1 MQNQFTH
8 LNIFSPGYRCPGN
21 TCPPA
26 QAWDCCTAASSS
38 CNHCF
43 CSCSSFPMNP
53 TLRLCSPVH
62 CSFSSACCHPG
73 TSCLRSVGTSSWC
86 HARSPYCSCS
96 KGPKNSSCSPV
107 HCRFLFRDS
116 CHGTPFPPVP
126 CLRTVGI
133 SSWCHARNPCCS
145 CPRSPTDSTLMR
157 QNNNLQLQGV
167 QQNGSHLVICS
178 FVGFY

>member
-8 LNIFSPGYRCPGN
+8 LNIFSPGCRCPGN

-26 QAWDCCTAASSS
+26 QAWGCCTAASSS
-38 CNHCF
+38 CSHCF
-43 CSCSSFPMNP
+43 CSCSSCPMNP
-53 TLRLCSPVH
+53 TLRLCSSVH

-73 TSCLRSVGTSSWC
+73 T
-86 HARSPYCSCS
+86 PY
-96 KGPKNSSCSPV
+96 
-107 HCRFLFRDS
+107 
-116 CHGTPFPPVP
+116 PPVP

-157 QNNNLQLQGV
+157 QNNNLQLFGWLDFNFQ
-167 QQNGSHLVICS
+167 I
-178 FVGFY
+178 FVTCITLHFAPPI